1 MTHKTGGSGRSR
13 IYTVLRMKEAHNR
26 YATLPYLVD
35 RVGIE
40 PTRGCLQSILV
51 PLHTAQIWCSHS
63 ESNQVIRITKPAHHH
78 LCFESKFIL
87 KHTHTSV
94 HYASSM
100 CGTNMLQDKLVQA
113 PRFELGS
120 DELKVR
126 CDTVSPYL
134 DCFSFLR
141 RALLLLRCEPAFRL
155 LANTANIFLG
165 FILHSP

>member
-40 PTRGCLQSILV
+40 PTGGCLQSILV

-87 KHTHTSV
+87 KHTHTS
-94 HYASSM
+94 AIINSPRL
-100 CGTNMLQDKLVQA
+100 CAVQICFKINWS
-113 PRFELGS
+113 RHRDSNS
-120 DELKVR
+120 D
-126 CDTVSPYL
+126 SPGK
-134 DCFSFLR
+134 SR
-141 RALLLLRCEPAFRL
+141 
-155 LANTANIFLG
+155 IF
-165 FILHSP
+165 